1 MTRSRLKQVVSVE
14 PNFLFA
20 NSSDATSFGNFIA
33 SWSEIAQKKPL
44 SCIPDHNRHLRAR
57 SSPKY
62 QPSLDQT
69 FMKCTMKEIQNMLMN
84 HVFLKCLYHIEASS
98 INMLQKLASV
108 NGIERTK
115 IEAFSAYVWKIM
127 VGTIDER
134 HKKCKM
140 GWLVDGR
147 ERMERRKN
155 LMSNYIG
162 NVLCLAF
169 GEASLQE
176 LKEASISNIANTV
189 HEAISKVNIEDH
201 FLDLIDW
208 IECHRPGLM
217 LAKAVLGHEGPTLMV
232 SSGQRFPVK
241 QVNFG
246 FGSPMLGTVY
256 TSIQRVG
263 VGANGDGSWT
273 VSAILWPEFEAAI
286 QDDPIFHPMFASHL

>member
-1 MTRSRLKQVVSVE
+1 
-14 PNFLFA
+14 
-20 NSSDATSFGNFIA
+20 
-33 SWSEIAQKKPL
+33 
-44 SCIPDHNRHLRAR
+44 
-57 SSPKY
+57 
-62 QPSLDQT
+62 
-69 FMKCTMKEIQNMLMN
+69 MLMN

-256 TSIQRVG
+256 TSIQRTHIFNMQTNAKYNMLERTQ
-263 VGANGDGSWT
+263 ANQ
-273 VSAILWPEFEAAI
+273 EAE
-286 QDDPIFHPMFASHL
+286 QVPDWVQQLQH

>member
-1 MTRSRLKQVVSVE
+1 M
-14 PNFLFA
+14 
-20 NSSDATSFGNFIA
+20 I
-33 SWSEIAQKKPL
+33 
-44 SCIPDHNRHLRAR
+44 
-57 SSPKY
+57 
-62 QPSLDQT
+62 
-69 FMKCTMKEIQNMLMN
+69 
-84 HVFLKCLYHIEASS
+84 
-98 INMLQKLASV
+98 
-108 NGIERTK
+108 
-115 IEAFSAYVWKIM
+115 
-127 VGTIDER
+127 GTIDER
-134 HKKCKM
+134 HKTCKM

-232 SSGQRFPVK
+232 SSGQRFPAK
-241 QVNFG
+241 KSSSFKM
-246 FGSPMLGTVY
+246 S
-256 TSIQRVG
+256 
-263 VGANGDGSWT
+263 
-273 VSAILWPEFEAAI
+273 
-286 QDDPIFHPMFASHL
+286 